1 MNSSTERDP
10 ELSRSSFLNLRRE
23 HSYIKG
29 TGVLE
34 PIEKCIF
41 PLLEEEIKWSEKET

>member
-29 TGVLE
+29 TGALE
-34 PIEKCIF
+34 PIEKCS
-41 PLLEEEIKWSEKET
+41 LLLPEEDIKWSEKET

>member
-34 PIEKCIF
+34 KCLF